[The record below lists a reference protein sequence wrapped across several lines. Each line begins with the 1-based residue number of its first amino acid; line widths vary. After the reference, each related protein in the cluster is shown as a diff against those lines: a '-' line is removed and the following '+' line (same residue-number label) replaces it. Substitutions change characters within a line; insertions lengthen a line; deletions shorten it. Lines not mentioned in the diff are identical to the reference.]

1 MGRDKPSSRLLEL
14 VFGHVECTVGDR
26 TSMAEG
32 VLDFGR
38 GGGSENVGNGHRY
51 LGARLD
57 GAIDD
62 GVASATWR
70 WIETGVPFSNFG
82 DSIPSRGSRQRASPL
97 RRGLSLSRFADGS
110 AAG

>member
-1 MGRDKPSSRLLEL
+1 
-14 VFGHVECTVGDR
+14 
-26 TSMAEG
+26 MAEG

-82 DSIPSRGSRQRASPL
+82 DSIPSRTLCRWFGCGVGWGL
-97 RRGLSLSRFADGS
+97 RLS
-110 AAG
+110 

>member
-1 MGRDKPSSRLLEL
+1 VISRPRLSRRLLEL
-14 VFGHVECTVGDR
+14 MFGHVECTVGDR

-62 GVASATWR
+62 GVASATWK

-82 DSIPSRGSRQRASPL
+82 DSIPSRTLCRWFGCGVGWGL
-97 RRGLSLSRFADGS
+97 RLS
-110 AAG
+110 

>member
-1 MGRDKPSSRLLEL
+1 
-14 VFGHVECTVGDR
+14 
-26 TSMAEG
+26 MAEG

-38 GGGSENVGNGHRY
+38 GGGSENVGNGHHY

-62 GVASATWR
+62 GVASATWK

-82 DSIPSRGSRQRASPL
+82 DSIPSRTLCRWFGCGVGWGLRLSRCSAM
-97 RRGLSLSRFADGS
+97 SLSPG
-110 AAG
+110 